1 MYHSLFRDQG
11 RVALVALTGV
21 AMLFAAGSAQ
31 ADELKCRRTIAK
43 STAKF
48 ESAKLKTLQKCED
61 GRLKG
66 TVTGTCPDTKA
77 SEKISGAATK
87 LSDAIVKDCDAASV
101 AAIYPGG
108 TCPVFESDHLP
119 NGSCAGPVTTGAEL
133 ATCLTCISEGSVDQL
148 IAFYF
153 GGLFPAGDDGDLL
166 KCERALGKN
175 ATKFFASKRKVLQKC
190 EDSHIKANTVGA
202 CPDAEGATKI
212 SDAAAKLADKVDKAC
227 DTFDQDDYRGPNFC
241 PALGTCGGPINT
253 RAQTIACLECLSGLK
268 ADCTNRISAPGN
280 GAVPAACNPTCG
292 DGVTNLL
299 GGETCDDGNYVN
311 GDACPSD
318 CNVNPN
324 CTSPGGPVIGT
335 VNLTGV
341 PTAGLSSV
349 IVFITYP
356 DGTVQIGGSGAG
368 AIGINAVGADSV
380 TPNDLNY
387 GIRVLTLSPDGTTPI
402 NNPPFTIDFITCNGA
417 VPTDAMF
424 NCVVE
429 SAFDTAAQ
437 PVNNLTCAVDVP

>member
-11 RVALVALTGV
+11 RVALAALTGV

-31 ADELKCRRTIAK
+31 ADELKCRRAIAK
-43 STAKF
+43 NTAKF
-48 ESAKLKTLQKCED
+48 ESKKLKTLQKCED

-77 SEKISGAATK
+77 SEKITGAATK
-87 LSDAIVKDCDAASV
+87 LNDAIIKDCDATAV
-101 AAIYPGG
+101 AAIFPGA
-108 TCPVFESDHLP
+108 TCPAFENDDF
-119 NGSCAGPVTTGAEL
+119 NCAGPVTTGAEL
-133 ATCLTCISEGSVDQL
+133 ATCLECISEGSVDQM

-153 GGLFPAGDDGDLL
+153 GGLFPAGDDGDLV

-175 ATKFFASKRKVLQKC
+175 ATKFFATKRKVLQKC
-190 EDSHIKANTVGA
+190 EDGHIKASTVGV

-212 SDAAAKLADKVDKAC
+212 SDAATKLAEKVEKAC
-227 DTFDQDDYRGPNFC
+227 ETFDQDDYRGIAYC
-241 PALGTCGGPINT
+241 PALGGCGNVINT
-253 RAQTIACLECLSGLK
+253 RAETIDCLECLTAFK

-280 GAVPAACNPTCG
+280 GAVPASCNPTCG
-292 DGVTNLL
+292 NGVTNLDL
-299 GGETCDDGNYVN
+299 GETCDDGNYVD
-311 GDACPSD
+311 GDACPRD
-318 CNVNPN
+318 CSVSTSCP
-324 CTSPGGPVIGT
+324 SPGGPVVGT
-335 VNLTGV
+335 VNLAGV

-349 IVFITYP
+349 IMFITYP
-356 DGTVQIGGSGAG
+356 DGTVQIGGSGGG

-380 TPNDLNY
+380 SPNDLNY
-387 GIRVLTLSPDGTTPI
+387 GLRVLTLSPDGTTPI

-417 VPTDAMF
+417 VPTDGMF
-424 NCVVE
+424 KCVVE